1 MFDFKS
7 HLLRQRIW
15 SAQTFGPSDRTN
27 GVVDHIRKEL
37 HEIVAAKAS
46 VDLAESTGHDGTSQ
60 RTALT
65 GEWIDVVILALDGAW
80 RSGATPD
87 QIIEALVAK
96 QTKNEARQWPDW
108 RAMSEDAAIEHDRS
122 KDDEARGREHHDN
135 IRHAMGHTK

>member
-7 HLLRQRIW
+7 HLARQRIW
-15 SAQTFGPSDRTN
+15 SAQTFGPSDRTK

-46 VDLAESTGHDGTSQ
+46 VDLAEASGHDSTPH
-60 RTALT
+60 RVALT

-96 QTKNEARQWPDW
+96 QAKNETRTWPDW
-108 RAMSEDAAIEHDRS
+108 RTMSEDKAIEHDRS
-122 KDDEARGREHHDN
+122 ADNEVAAREHHDN
-135 IRHAMGHTK
+135 IRHAMGHK